1 MNGFAVESIQIAA
14 PADEVFAF
22 VADRETLPQWTV
34 AFRDVRNDRAIM
46 RTPRGEVEVSLG
58 VTASRTTGIIDWT
71 MTFPDGTTARAF
83 SRVVALDDHRSAY
96 AFILPAPVTSLEQL
110 EGDLDEQREALRKEL
125 ANLRD
130 LLERRR

>member
-1 MNGFAVESIQIAA
+1 MNGFAIESIQIAA
-14 PADEVFAF
+14 PADQVFDF
-22 VADRETLPQWTV
+22 VADRETLPRWTV
-34 AFRDVRNDRAIM
+34 AFRDVRNDRAVM
-46 RTPRGEVEVSLG
+46 RTPRGEVEVVLG

-83 SRVVALDDHRSAY
+83 SRVVALDDRRSAY

-110 EGDLDEQREALRKEL
+110 EGDLDEQRKALRKEL

-130 LLERRR
+130 FLERRR

>member
-1 MNGFAVESIQIAA
+1 MNGFAIESIQIAA

-22 VADRETLPQWTV
+22 VADRGTLPQWTV
-34 AFRDVRNDRAIM
+34 AFRDVRNDRALM
-46 RTPRGEVEVSLG
+46 RTPRGEVEVGLG
-58 VTASRTTGIIDWT
+58 VTGSPTTGIIDWT

-83 SRVVALDDHRSAY
+83 SRVVALDDRHSVY

-110 EGDLDEQREALRKEL
+110 EGDLDEQRKALRTEL
-125 ANLRD
+125 GKLRD